1 MKKVFVILGAVLLV
15 IGLLMLL
22 SETASV
28 GIIGGADGPT
38 AVFTAVNFAG
48 GAWVIPV
55 IAGVLLIVVSCVF
68 LLKKK
73 K

>member
-1 MKKVFVILGAVLLV
+1 MKKIFVIFGTILII

-22 SETASV
+22 NVTPSL

-38 AVFTAVNFAG
+38 VFFIAGNIAG
-48 GAWVIPV
+48 GAWIFPV
-55 IAGVLLIVVSCVF
+55 IAGILLVIVSCVF